1 MDREQ
6 AGREA
11 HIAAGSELCG
21 RVASIAEEGPD
32 VALIVLADGAPR
44 RVVAPRSAS
53 EGAAP
58 GALVRLAL
66 DDAGRATSVSVL
78 GGPSGA
84 WDAEGDGARWARRVA
99 GGSRVEVLRRRQRI
113 LQAIRDDLYAQGF
126 VEIESPLLVP
136 GACPDAVL
144 ESVEATNGHYLV
156 TSTEYQLKRL
166 LVGGLERLFSLTK
179 NFRAGDQGSVHS
191 AEFTMLEWARAW
203 RSLDD
208 IEDDAERLVRR
219 AFRTLHAPGATL
231 RVREREVSIDG
242 PRWERLTLRDALAR
256 HLGVE
261 VDAAFSLASMIAAA
275 DRARVELPAS
285 FRDDPHLVVSVLLD
299 ALQPHLGHPLPT
311 FLRAWPAFLTSS
323 AELDPSDPNVA
334 LRSELYVSGVEL
346 ADGFPFLRDAEAQR
360 ASFARENARRVASGR
375 AEVRVDEKYVAALA
389 QGIPPGAGMAMG
401 VDRLVMVLVGAE
413 QIGDVLP
420 FGHGEL

>member
-1 MDREQ
+1 MSSEPVRI
-6 AGREA
+6 AGVAEV
-11 HIAAGSELCG
+11 CG
-21 RVASIAEEGPD
+21 RVVSRFDLAQD
-32 VALIVLADGAPR
+32 VEIVVLADGEPR
-44 RVVAPRSAS
+44 RVVAPRSVQAQ
-53 EGAAP
+53 P
-58 GALVRLAL
+58 GALVRVAL
-66 DDAGRATSVSVL
+66 DEADRARDVTVL
-78 GGPSGA
+78 GVPSA
-84 WDAEGDGARWARRVA
+84 PWDPDGDGARWARRVA
-99 GGSRVEVLRRRQRI
+99 GASRVELLRRRQRI
-113 LQAIRDDLYAQGF
+113 LRAIRDDLLDEGF

-166 LVGGLERLFSLTK
+166 LVGGVERLFSLTK
-179 NFRAGDQGSVHS
+179 NFRAGDQGAVHS

-219 AFRTLHAPGATL
+219 AYRTLRAPDAPGAPL
-231 RVREREVSIDG
+231 RGRDHEVILDG
-242 PRWERLTLRDALAR
+242 PRWERVTLRDALAR
-256 HLGVE
+256 HLGAE
-261 VDAAFSLASMIAAA
+261 VDAAFSLPSMIAAA
-275 DRARVELPAS
+275 ERARVDLPAS
-285 FRDDPHLVVSVLLD
+285 FRDDPHLVISVLLD

-323 AELDPSDPNVA
+323 AELDPRDPNLA
-334 LRSELYVSGVEL
+334 LRSELYVAGVEL

-375 AEVRVDEKYVAALA
+375 APVRVDDKYVAALA
-389 QGIPPGAGMAMG
+389 QGIPPGAGMALG

-413 QIGDVLP
+413 EIGDVLP
-420 FGHGEL
+420 FAYGEL